1 MAAEKNFENRVK
13 KYLEEKGC
21 WYIKYWGGAAYTKAG
36 VPDLLVCF
44 KGWFLG
50 IELKAPKGK
59 PSDLQLYNLRKI
71 EKAGGV
77 SILLYPKDFDQ
88 FKKFIEHIELGE
100 LPINLYGVY
109 PFLTEWNHIHN
120 S

>member
-13 KYLEEKGC
+13 KYLEEKDC

-36 VPDLLVCF
+36 VPDLLVCCN
-44 KGWFLG
+44 GRFLG
-50 IELKAPKGK
+50 VELKAPNGK

-71 EKAGGV
+71 KEAGGFGC
-77 SILLYPKDFDQ
+77 LLYPKHFEQ
-88 FKKFIEHIELGE
+88 FRELIERVQACEK
-100 LPINLYGVY
+100 INIDDY

>member
-21 WYIKYWGGAAYTKAG
+21 WYIKYWGGAAYTKA
-36 VPDLLVCF
+36 
-44 KGWFLG
+44 
-50 IELKAPKGK
+50 
-59 PSDLQLYNLRKI
+59 DLQLYNLQKI
-71 EKAGGV
+71 KEAGGLGC
-77 SILLYPKDFDQ
+77 LLYPKHFEL
-88 FKKFIEHIELGE
+88 FRELIERVQACEK
-100 LPINLYGVY
+100 INIDDY